1 MPADLI
7 LQSATVHTVDAARR
21 TAAAV
26 AIEAGRIAAVGD
38 ADEVDGL
45 RGPATRVVDLDGGMV
60 LPGFQDAHCHLG
72 SSGHASRF
80 ASLEGS
86 RGADEHLRR
95 IGAYRDAHPDRE
107 WIVGSGWSMSDFPG
121 GIADGGGARRRRT
134 RPAGRAHQP
143 RLPRGLGQL
152 ARARGGGDHGGDAR
166 SARAGGSSATSTARP
181 WGRSRSRP
189 CTSSST
195 ARRDRHTPI
204 AWPGSGPAPRTITA
218 SGSPPARTRSS
229 IPAGRPPTRS
239 SPTPASSG
247 CACAARSSGTL
258 GRGEEQVAE
267 LVERR
272 RSGTLGRL
280 ACGNVKFFHDGVVE
294 NRTAAMLDPYLNA
307 AGGATAEHG
316 IDMYDRADLER
327 FVRLCDAEGFGV
339 HIHTIG
345 DRAVRESLD
354 TIEAAARA
362 NGRRDARH
370 QLAHVQFA
378 HPDDLPRF
386 RALGVIANV
395 TPLWARLEA
404 YVAEMTLPF
413 VSARAGAGMYP
424 FASIVRAGGA
434 LAFGSDWSVSTPTHA
449 TSWPSPSPGAIR
461 RAPQTSRSSRRSGS
475 TWALRSPPTPSAPRT
490 PAGSTRLP
498 DRSSPASWRT
508 SWCSTVICSRWRRTS
523 TCRRA
528 SSPRFSRARSSTRS
542 RARLWREAPQ
552 PRTITYVPSGAMR
565 RRMRI
570 AVAPTW
576 MQPLL
581 TWPIGPGWIAI

>member
-7 LQSATVHTVDAARR
+7 LRGATVHTVDAARR

-45 RGPATRVVDLDGGMV
+45 RGPATHVVDLDGGMV

-72 SSGHASRF
+72 SSGHASTLC
-80 ASLEGS
+80 SLEGS
-86 RGADEHLRR
+86 GGADEHLRR
-95 IGAYRDAHPDRE
+95 IGAYRAAHPDRE

-121 GIADGGGARRRRT
+121 GTPTAAALDAVVPD
-134 RPAGRAHQP
+134 RPAVLTNRDYHGVWVNSRALEAAGITAATPDPAGGRIERDEHGAPMGTLQEQAM
-143 RLPRGLGQL
+143 RLVLD
-152 ARARGGGDHGGDAR
+152 RAPGPTHADRVAGI
-166 SARAGGSSATSTARP
+166 RAGAAYYHRLG
-181 WGRSRSRP
+181 
-189 CTSSST
+189 
-195 ARRDRHTPI
+195 
-204 AWPGSGPAPRTITA
+204 ITA
-218 SGSPPARTRSS
+218 CQDALVDPGWQ
-229 IPAGRPPTRS
+229 
-239 SPTPASSG
+239 
-247 CACAARSSGTL
+247 AAYEELAHVGELRLRVRGAL
-258 GRGEEQVAE
+258 EWDVGRGEEQVAE

-272 RSGTLGRL
+272 RSGTVGRL

-294 NRTAAMLDPYLNA
+294 NRTAAMLDPYLDA

-354 TIEAAARA
+354 AIEAAARA

-386 RALGVIANV
+386 RALGAIANV

-434 LAFGSDWSVSTPTHA
+434 LAFGSDWSVSTPDPRHQLA
-449 TSWPSPSPGAIR
+449 VAV
-461 RAPQTSRSSRRSGS
+461 SRRDPEGS
-475 TWALRSPPTPSAPRT
+475 ADEPFLPAERLDLGTALAAHTIGAAYACRIDATTGSIEPGKLADLVVLDRDLFALAPDEYLSARVLATILEGEVVHAEP
-490 PAGSTRLP
+490 GSAL
-498 DRSSPASWRT
+498 A
-508 SWCSTVICSRWRRTS
+508 
-523 TCRRA
+523 
-528 SSPRFSRARSSTRS
+528 
-542 RARLWREAPQ
+542 
-552 PRTITYVPSGAMR
+552 
-565 RRMRI
+565 
-570 AVAPTW
+570 
-576 MQPLL
+576 
-581 TWPIGPGWIAI
+581 